1 MAFGCSCFCKQ
12 PRPNR
17 EQKVPPTSLG
27 REQEGPTD
35 QGVGGRLSGPW
46 SQGAASLGALES
58 WHEGWSPFSHTASR
72 ESGAGGVYSLT
83 SGCLPRSCL
92 GPLCHSPGARWPQ
105 GRCTRGRRCRD
116 VLMGFFNCTNR
127 GWALAGWGGSAY
139 PCFIVKGWDVSIPAL
154 KIEAVDLSP
163 PPAATGAAAS
173 ATLNCGL
180 SCLLL

>member
-35 QGVGGRLSGPW
+35 QGVAGGRLSGPW

-72 ESGAGGVYSLT
+72 ESGWGVQS
-83 SGCLPRSCL
+83 
-92 GPLCHSPGARWPQ
+92 
-105 GRCTRGRRCRD
+105 
-116 VLMGFFNCTNR
+116 
-127 GWALAGWGGSAY
+127 
-139 PCFIVKGWDVSIPAL
+139 
-154 KIEAVDLSP
+154 DLRLP
-163 PPAATGAAAS
+163 PPLLSGALVSFSWRQMAPGQVHPWA
-173 ATLNCGL
+173 
-180 SCLLL
+180 